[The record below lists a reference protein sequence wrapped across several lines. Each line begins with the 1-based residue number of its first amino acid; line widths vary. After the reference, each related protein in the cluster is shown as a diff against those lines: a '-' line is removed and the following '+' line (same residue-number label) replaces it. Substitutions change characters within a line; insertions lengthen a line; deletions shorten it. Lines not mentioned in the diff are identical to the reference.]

1 MAKAGL
7 RGKSLLWGWAGILIV
22 SWLCPQQSVSQIRSA
37 WSQTL
42 SPLADAEAK
51 SRADRIS
58 AALLAMQDKMAA
70 QLQTLPSG
78 QRLDYTALSN
88 PLVKVDT
95 AARLHVYIYV
105 DQLGEAE
112 QAELRHHEVEIEI
125 ANDEFG
131 IVQGWIPMQ
140 QLETVAALAF
150 VRRVTAP
157 TYGHLNRGTVT
168 TEGDMVLMADVL
180 RQIGFDGSGV
190 RVGVISDGANNRA
203 EAAANED
210 LPDAITVFG
219 VCAPSDVTTCNEGTA
234 MLEIIH
240 DLAPGAELAIGMLQI
255 NRGGTSLAFIDR
267 VESLSRSFGA
277 DIIVDDIRFFQEP
290 YFEDGPVARKVKQA
304 VDDGVIYTSAAGNG
318 AQNHYEADFI
328 ATTFRNMPVHDF
340 GAAAGQ
346 ASDATMDV
354 LVDAGGLVVVTL
366 QWSDA
371 FGSSGNDYD
380 IFILDEFG
388 NISPGG
394 NDTQNGADDPLES
407 TFWVNPS
414 NTIARVEIIVVQHRG
429 ESRRLEMLIRFGN
442 RMASRIAEY
451 AVPAGSVFGHAAVSG
466 VLAAAAAN
474 ARTPDLIEPFSA
486 RGPAEIF
493 HPTRETRPKPDV
505 TSVDGVRVSGVGGFP
520 TRFFGTSA
528 AAPHVAGVA
537 ALLLQ
542 AAPSATAAE
551 IGDALTASAVDL
563 GPEGPDFTF
572 GAGRIDAVA
581 AVQELGNVPP
591 NGEIETPS
599 GDATITQGA
608 AITFM
613 ATGADL
619 DRNLPLTF
627 AWDFGGV
634 SPASSLEDP
643 GRVTFN
649 NVGTFTVTLM
659 VTDSL
664 GLPDPTPATRRITV
678 ELPGDTRG
686 GDGSGGG
693 CTLAPGTSADGVL
706 LAAWG
711 AVLAFLSWRQLGS
724 ETSRQPLGAQ
734 EYFENAAP
742 GRMGDGV
749 ACVAKPVHLSDER
762 LNRKTLVSQGLQGRR
777 KAATARAD
785 DGNFMNHQRSE

>member
-7 RGKSLLWGWAGILIV
+7 RGKRLLWVWAGLLIV
-22 SWLCPQQSVSQIRSA
+22 PWLCPQQSVSQTRSA
-37 WSQTL
+37 WPQTL
-42 SPLADAEAK
+42 AAFADAEVK
-51 SRADRIS
+51 SRAGRIS
-58 AALLAMQDKMAA
+58 SVLLAVQDQMAA
-70 QLQTLPSG
+70 QLQALQPG
-78 QRLDYTALSN
+78 QRLDYTALTN
-88 PLVKVDT
+88 PLVKVDA

-105 DQLGEAE
+105 YQLSEAE
-112 QAELRHHEVEIEI
+112 RAELRHHEVEIEI

-157 TYGHLNRGTVT
+157 TYGHLNRGTMT

-180 RQIGFDGSGV
+180 QQIGFDGRGV

-219 VCAPSDVTTCNEGTA
+219 VCTPSGVTTCNEGTA
-234 MLEIIH
+234 MLEIVH
-240 DLAPGAELAIGMLQI
+240 DLAPGAELAIGTLQI
-255 NRGGTSLAFIDR
+255 DSSGTSLAFIDR

-277 DIIVDDIRFFQEP
+277 DIIVDDIGFFQEP

-304 VDDGVIYTSAAGNG
+304 VDDGVIYTSSAGNG
-318 AQNHYEADFI
+318 AQDHYEADFI
-328 ATTFRNMPVHDF
+328 ATTFRNVQVHDF

-354 LVDAGGLVVVTL
+354 LVGVGGLVVVTL

-380 IFILDEFG
+380 IYILDEFG

-394 NDTQNGADDPLES
+394 NDTQNGDDDPLES

-414 NTIARVEIIVVQHRG
+414 NTIARAEIIVVQHRG
-429 ESRRLEMLIRFGN
+429 ESRRLEMLFQLFQRD
-442 RMASRIAEY
+442 SRIAEY

-474 ARTPDLIEPFSA
+474 ARTPDIIEIFSA
-486 RGPAEIF
+486 QGPAEIF
-493 HPTRETRPKPDV
+493 HPTRETRSKPDV
-505 TSVDGVRVSGVGGFP
+505 TSVDGVQVSGVGGFP

-537 ALLLQ
+537 ALLRE
-542 AAPSATAAE
+542 AAPSATAVE

-581 AVQELGNVPP
+581 ALQELGNVPP
-591 NGEIETPS
+591 NGEIEAPS
-599 GDATITQGA
+599 GDATITQGT

-613 ATGADL
+613 ATGTDL
-619 DRNLPLTF
+619 DGNFPLTF
-627 AWDFGGV
+627 AWDFDGV

-649 NVGTFTVTLM
+649 DVGTFTVTLL

-664 GLPDPTPATRRITV
+664 GLSDPTPATRRITV
-678 ELPGDTRG
+678 ELP
-686 GDGSGGG
+686 SGGG
-693 CTLAPGTSADGVL
+693 CTLSTGTSVDGVL

-711 AVLAFLSWRQLGS
+711 AVLAFLSWRRIRS
-724 ETSRQPLGAQ
+724 ETARQPLGTQ

-742 GRMGDGV
+742 GRVGDGV
-749 ACVAKPVHLSDER
+749 ARVAKPVHLRDER
-762 LNRKTLVSQGLQGRR
+762 LNRKALVSQGPQGRR

>member
-7 RGKSLLWGWAGILIV
+7 RGKRLLWVWAGILIV
-22 SWLCPQQSVSQIRSA
+22 SWLCPQQSVSQTRSA
-37 WSQTL
+37 WPQTL
-42 SPLADAEAK
+42 SALADAEAK

-58 AALLAMQDKMAA
+58 SVLLAVQDKMAA
-70 QLQTLPSG
+70 QLQALQPD
-78 QRLDYTALSN
+78 QQVDYTALSN
-88 PLVKVDT
+88 PLVKVD
-95 AARLHVYIYV
+95 AGARLHVYIYV
-105 DQLGEAE
+105 YQLGETE

-131 IVQGWIPMQ
+131 IVQGWLPMP

-190 RVGVISDGANNRA
+190 RVGGISDGANNRA

-210 LPDAITVFG
+210 LPDDITVFG
-219 VCAPSDVTTCNEGTA
+219 LCTPSAVTTCNEGTA

-240 DLAPGAELAIGMLQI
+240 DLAPGAELAIGTLQI
-255 NRGGTSLAFIDR
+255 DSSGTSLAFIDR

-277 DIIVDDIRFFQEP
+277 DIMVDDIGFFQEP

-304 VDDGVIYTSAAGNG
+304 VDDGVIYTSSAGNG
-318 AQNHYEADFI
+318 AQDHYEADFI
-328 ATTFRNMPVHDF
+328 ATTFRNMQVHDF

-354 LVDAGGLVVVTL
+354 LVDAGGLVAVTL

-394 NDTQNGADDPLES
+394 NDTQNGDDDPLES
-407 TFWVNPS
+407 TFWINRS

-429 ESRRLEMLIRFGN
+429 ESRRLEMLIRGD
-442 RMASRIAEY
+442 SRIAEY

-474 ARTPDLIEPFSA
+474 ARTPDIIETFSA
-486 RGPAEIF
+486 WGPAEIF
-493 HPTRETRPKPDV
+493 HPTRETRSKPDV

-537 ALLLQ
+537 ALLRE

-563 GPEGPDFTF
+563 GPDGPDFTF

-581 AVQELGNVPP
+581 ALQELGNVPP
-591 NGEIETPS
+591 NGEIDAPS
-599 GDATITQGA
+599 GDVTITQGA

-613 ATGADL
+613 ATGTDL

-627 AWDFGGV
+627 AWDFDGV
-634 SPASSLEDP
+634 SPASSLEAP

-649 NVGTFTVTLM
+649 DVGTFTVTLI

-693 CTLAPGTSADGVL
+693 CTLSPGTSADGVL

-711 AVLAFLSWRQLGS
+711 AVIAFLSWRQLWS

-749 ACVAKPVHLSDER
+749 ARVAKPVHLRDER
-762 LNRKTLVSQGLQGRR
+762 LNRKTLVG
-777 KAATARAD
+777 
-785 DGNFMNHQRSE
+785 